1 MNSYEAKQAARR
13 ERMAERAENLREQ
26 AAREY
31 RKADLREEAS
41 GIPLG
46 QPILVGHHS
55 ERKHRRTIERADNA
69 MRRSIEATRKAEEL
83 ERRAANPSA
92 AISSDDPDACQKLRA
107 KIERA
112 ERAQVAMK
120 AANKVIRAAVK
131 RGVTDATECPAWTEY
146 LSQMQEVF
154 PGISGETAAKHLQPD
169 FAGRIGFPSFELTNN
184 NANIRRMQ
192 QRLQQ
197 LEKAAQAETVEVE
210 PVEGLRVVENV
221 EANRVQLFF
230 DGKPDDETRARLK
243 QGGFRWARS
252 QSAWQR
258 HLNNAGRYAAE
269 SFGKWYAERG

>member
-13 ERMAERAENLREQ
+13 ERMTERA
-26 AAREY
+26 ARPRTTAQQEF
-31 RKADLREEAS
+31 RKGDLREEYS

-55 ERKHRRTIERADNA
+55 ESRHRNAIKRADNA
-69 MRRSIEATRKAEEL
+69 MRRSIKATRKAEEL
-83 ERRAANPSA
+83 ERRAAHPST

-107 KIERA
+107 KIDKA
-112 ERAQVAMK
+112 QQAQVAMK

-131 RGVTDATECPAWTEY
+131 RGVTDATECPAWDEY
-146 LSQMQEVF
+146 LIQMREVF
-154 PGISGETAAKHLQPD
+154 PGISGDTAAKHLQPD

-197 LEKAAQAETVEVE
+197 LEKAAEAETIEAE

-221 EANRVQLFF
+221 ETNRVQLFF

-269 SFGKWYAERG
+269 SFGRWYAERG

>member
-31 RKADLREEAS
+31 RKADLREEAT
-41 GIPLG
+41 GIPFG

-55 ERKHRRTIERADNA
+55 ERKHRRTVERADNA

-83 ERRAANPSA
+83 ERRAANPST

-112 ERAQVAMK
+112 EQAQVAMK

-131 RGVTDATECPAWTEY
+131 RGVTDATECPAWDEY

-184 NANIRRMQ
+184 NANIRRMK

-197 LEKAAQAETVEVE
+197 LEEAAEAETIEAE

-252 QSAWQR
+252 QAAWQR

-269 SFGKWYAERG
+269 SFGRWYAERG

>member
-13 ERMAERAENLREQ
+13 ERMTERAARLRTTAQQEF
-26 AAREY
+26 
-31 RKADLREEAS
+31 RKGDLREEYS

-55 ERKHRRTIERADNA
+55 ESRHRNAIKRADSA
-69 MRRSIEATRKAEEL
+69 MRRGIEATRKAEEL
-83 ERRAANPSA
+83 ERRAANPST

-107 KIERA
+107 KIEKA
-112 ERAQVAMK
+112 EQAQAAMK
-120 AANKVIRAAVK
+120 AANKVIRTAVR
-131 RGVTDATECPAWTEY
+131 RGVTGATDGAAWDEY
-146 LSQMQEVF
+146 LSQMQDVF
-154 PGISGETAAKHLQPD
+154 PGIGGDTAAMHLQPD
-169 FAGRIGFPSFELTNN
+169 FAGRIGFPSYELTNN

-197 LEKAAQAETVEVE
+197 LEKAAQAETVEAE
-210 PVEGLRVVENV
+210 PVEGLHVVENV

-243 QGGFRWARS
+243 QGGFRWTRS

-258 HLNNAGRYAAE
+258 HLNNAGRYAAG